1 MKIFLSFL
9 LLIVLIIC
17 KAQITKTYTV
27 DGQIRT
33 ALIYEPT
40 EKTAQTPVVF
50 VFHGHSGNAQFVSRK
65 IDVQNY
71 YRNALVIFMQG
82 LPGRAVPGLDPNG
95 TMNGWQVFTNDL
107 GGRDVAFFDTVL
119 SDIHKGYKVD
129 DKHIYL
135 IGHSN
140 GARFVNVLWKLRG
153 DKIAAICSASA
164 QGGDMIAGAPP
175 LSVWMYIGQKDQIV
189 SPENQLK
196 SVPIVKTNLG
206 TTGDAKIDGDKSF
219 FKGKNNTELVLQQS
233 DAGHG
238 FPKESL
244 GDIVAFFKRH

>member
-1 MKIFLSFL
+1 
-9 LLIVLIIC
+9 
-17 KAQITKTYTV
+17 
-27 DGQIRT
+27 
-33 ALIYEPT
+33 
-40 EKTAQTPVVF
+40 
-50 VFHGHSGNAQFVSRK
+50 
-65 IDVQNY
+65 
-71 YRNALVIFMQG
+71 
-82 LPGRAVPGLDPNG
+82 
-95 TMNGWQVFTNDL
+95 
-107 GGRDVAFFDTVL
+107 
-119 SDIHKGYKVD
+119 
-129 DKHIYL
+129 
-135 IGHSN
+135 
-140 GARFVNVLWKLRG
+140 
-153 DKIAAICSASA
+153 
-164 QGGDMIAGAPP
+164 MIAGAPP